1 MKQFMDKDFLLTTQT
16 ARDLFNN
23 HAKNMP
29 IIDYHC
35 HIVPSEIAEDKR
47 FDTITQLWLSA
58 DHYKWRLM
66 RAAGVEEKYI
76 TGDATDEEKFKKWAY
91 VLGRAIGNPLYH
103 WSHLELQRY
112 FDYYGVLNE
121 DTAEEVYKLCNE
133 KLKEPGM
140 SAKGIIK
147 ASNVKVLCTTDD
159 PIDNLEWH
167 KKIAADSDFD
177 TKVLP
182 AWRPDNAVNI
192 DKPGFAEYI
201 VKLAGVAKH
210 PIRDFDSLCEA
221 LSIRMDYFAA
231 NGCRLSDHGLD
242 YVCYSPAR
250 SKTIDHILATA
261 LSGGKITTRDANI
274 FKTACLLFFGK
285 EYARRGWVMQLHY
298 GCKRDN
304 NTDMFEKIGAN
315 TGFDCI
321 GDNGSASNLANLL
334 DALNKDGNLPKTILY
349 SLNPTENTSIDTIA
363 ACFQNSE
370 AISKIQHGS
379 AWWFNDNKDGMEAQL
394 KSLANEGYLAGFVGM
409 LTDSRSFVSYT
420 RHEYFRRILC
430 NVIGNFVEECEF
442 PADMELLGKIVEDIS
457 YNNAVRYF
465 GFDQK

>member
-23 HAKNMP
+23 HAKDLP

-35 HIVPSEIAEDKR
+35 HIAAQEIAEDKR
-47 FDTITQLWLSA
+47 FDTITQLWLSG

-66 RAAGVEEKYI
+66 RAAGVEEQYI
-76 TGDATDEEKFKKWAY
+76 TGDASDEEKFMKWAY

-121 DTAEEVYKLCNE
+121 DTAKEVYELCNE
-133 KLKEPGM
+133 KLKEPQM
-140 SAKGIIK
+140 SAKGIIRLSK
-147 ASNVKVLCTTDD
+147 VSVLCTTDD
-159 PIDNLEWH
+159 PIDTLEWH

-192 DKPGFAEYI
+192 EKPGFAQYI
-201 VKLAGVAKH
+201 AKLAGVAKH
-210 PIRDFDSLCEA
+210 PIRDFESLCEA
-221 LSIRMDYFAA
+221 FSIRMDYFEA
-231 NGCRLSDHGLD
+231 NGCKVSDHGLD
-242 YVCYSPAR
+242 FVCYSPAR
-250 SKTIDHILATA
+250 GKTVDHILATA
-261 LSGGKITTRDANI
+261 LSGGKITSRDANI

-304 NTDMFEKIGAN
+304 NSAMFSKIGAN

-334 DALNKDGNLPKTILY
+334 DALDKDGNLPKTILY

-363 ACFQNSE
+363 ACFQSSE
-370 AISKIQHGS
+370 AVSKIQHGS

-394 KSLANEGYLAGFVGM
+394 RSLANEGYLAGFVGM

-442 PADMELLGKIVEDIS
+442 PADMKLLGSIVEDIS

-465 GFDQK
+465 GFD